1 MKIVCMKDELLQ
13 GTGIVSGAISQ
24 KSTLPLLSN
33 LLFDAKD
40 DCLTLAATDL
50 EVAAKT
56 VIKAQVLK
64 EGGITLPGKLIVDII
79 RKIDQQEIEISVDE
93 QDKVLIKSGKTRFS
107 IVGISKNDFPCVVD
121 FEGGKTFKIDPKV
134 IKDMIIKTKIAIST
148 DETRYVLNGICFI
161 IEKGK
166 VIMVATDGKRLA
178 YISREGIVDKK
189 ISFTF
194 IIPAKA
200 IDELLKI
207 ISEVSDTND
216 EKMEMGMFDNQLG
229 FKIKDTIL
237 KSRLI
242 DGHFP
247 NYDQVIPKTKKGSLK
262 VKTKDLLDATNRV
275 SLISAGRTSSIKYS
289 INKGKILLYSME
301 QGRGEGN
308 DEIET
313 DYKGEPFDVAYNPN
327 YIVDMLKVVESDEI
341 VFEFSTP
348 VSPGVLRPSN
358 DSNYLY
364 IIMPMRLD

>member
-1 MKIVCMKDELLQ
+1 MKIICMKDDLIK

-40 DCLTLAATDL
+40 NYLTLAATDL

-64 EGGITLPGKLIVDII
+64 EGGITLPGKLIGDII
-79 RKIDQQEIEISVDE
+79 RKVDHQEIEIAVDE
-93 QDKVLIKSGKTRFS
+93 NDKVIVKSGKTKFS
-107 IVGISKNDFPCVVD
+107 IVGISKNDFPCAVD
-121 FEGGKTFKIDPKV
+121 FEGGKTFKIEPDI
-134 IKDMIIKTKIAIST
+134 IKDMIVKTKIAIST

-166 VIMVATDGKRLA
+166 AIMVATDGKRLA
-178 YISREGIVDKK
+178 YTSREGIIDKK

-194 IIPAKA
+194 IVPAKA

-207 ISEVSDTND
+207 LSEVND
-216 EKMEMGMFDNQLG
+216 EKMEIGMFDNQLG
-229 FKIKDTIL
+229 FKIKDTVL

-262 VKTKDLLDATNRV
+262 VKTKDLLEATNRV
-275 SLISAGRTSSIKYS
+275 SLISSGRTSSIKYS

-327 YIVDMLKVVESDEI
+327 YIMDVLKVIGSDEI

-348 VSPGVLRPSN
+348 VSPGVLKPSN
-358 DSNYLY
+358 NSNYLY